1 MSNASLASIQNTARQ
16 MLSALTAN
24 AEAVSACGG
33 GENFIQSGQS
43 QLELVQTLDSEQ
55 EALKS
60 ALLAKTAALEAAIS
74 ELKLWQSE
82 ANNLVKLTY
91 RTQPEKWLEF
101 GIKAK
106 R

>member
-55 EALKS
+55 
-60 ALLAKTAALEAAIS
+60 
-74 ELKLWQSE
+74 
-82 ANNLVKLTY
+82 
-91 RTQPEKWLEF
+91 
-101 GIKAK
+101 
-106 R
+106 